1 MNAIMT
7 DFDRHR
13 TGQPLPENWEGFS
26 EIDRAIREN
35 RVTEYRW
42 QKTWADP
49 WGRRLGVAVLTL
61 FALFGGFVVYWDVL
75 RG

>member
-7 DFDRHR
+7 DFDRHH
-13 TGQPLPENWEGFS
+13 TGQPLPKNWEGFS

-49 WGRRLGVAVLTL
+49 WGRRLGVVVLTL
-61 FALFGGFVVYWDVL
+61 FALFGGFVIYWDML